1 MFGEVV
7 SRKSSRRALT
17 SLECLARLVE
27 LAGGRL
33 SEPFKFML
41 LGETVKLEIF
51 EETRQVQHEITKKE
65 AKELE
70 EYKSSSWHKP
80 NIRKWGYEFT
90 GVLKF
95 KVDAGYDFPLQESLT
110 AINRGLSQKSI
121 PDLSE
126 LLSKVFLVMCKV
138 CIATHKERIGVEAS
152 LEDYERGIEK
162 QRQQIE
168 LYNDE
173 IDRLFEI
180 KEEAARY
187 QEAQTLRDYAAAI
200 EKTGNDGSQGKA

>member
-1 MFGEVV
+1 
-7 SRKSSRRALT
+7 
-17 SLECLARLVE
+17 
-27 LAGGRL
+27 
-33 SEPFKFML
+33 ML

-110 AINRGLSQKSI
+110 TINRGLLQKSNQRTTKW
-121 PDLSE
+121 LFGRV
-126 LLSKVFLVMCKV
+126 LLISQVN
-138 CIATHKERIGVEAS
+138 AT
-152 LEDYERGIEK
+152 
-162 QRQQIE
+162 
-168 LYNDE
+168 
-173 IDRLFEI
+173 
-180 KEEAARY
+180 
-187 QEAQTLRDYAAAI
+187 
-200 EKTGNDGSQGKA
+200 